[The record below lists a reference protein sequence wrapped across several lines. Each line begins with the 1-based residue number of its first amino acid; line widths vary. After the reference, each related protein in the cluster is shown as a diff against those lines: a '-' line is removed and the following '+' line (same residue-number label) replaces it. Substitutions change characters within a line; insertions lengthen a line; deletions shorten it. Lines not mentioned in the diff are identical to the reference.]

1 MANLME
7 LLTNG
12 AMFVEAVLLS
22 FLLALWLTW
31 LAMRGV
37 FCLMPVTLRPAT
49 VREVRQVPPMVGD
62 RDVRVRRE
70 AA

>member
-1 MANLME
+1 MAHLLEPLM
-7 LLTNG
+7 NG
-12 AMFVEAVLLS
+12 AMLIEAVLLS

-37 FCLMPVTLRPAT
+37 FCLMPVTVRPAA
-49 VREVRQVPPMVGD
+49 VRKVRQVPPMLSG
-62 RDVRVRRE
+62 RDAQRRRE

>member
-7 LLTNG
+7 LLVNG
-12 AMFVEAVLLS
+12 AMLVEGVLLS

-37 FCLMPVTLRPAT
+37 FCLMPVTVRPAT
-49 VREVRQVPPMVGD
+49 VREVRQVPPMISGG
-62 RDVRVRRE
+62 DVRARRE

>member
-1 MANLME
+1 MAHLLEPLM
-7 LLTNG
+7 NG
-12 AMFVEAVLLS
+12 AVLVEAVLLS

-37 FCLMPVTLRPAT
+37 FCLMPVTVRPST
-49 VREVRQVPPMVGD
+49 VREVRQVPPMLSG
-62 RDVRVRRE
+62 RDGRTRRE

>member
-1 MANLME
+1 MAHLME
-7 LLTNG
+7 ILMNG
-12 AMFVEAVLLS
+12 AMLVEVVLVS

-37 FCLMPVTLRPAT
+37 FCLMPVTVGPAT
-49 VREVRQVPPMVGD
+49 EREVPPVPPMLSG
-62 RDVRVRRE
+62 RDVCARRE

>member
-1 MANLME
+1 MAQLME
-7 LLTNG
+7 LLMNG
-12 AMFVEAVLLS
+12 AMLVEAVLVS

-37 FCLMPVTLRPAT
+37 FCLMPVTVRPAA
-49 VREVRQVPPMVGD
+49 VREVRQVPPMMSG
-62 RDVRVRRE
+62 RDARARRE